1 MIRCVALDVG
11 LWFSLPCV
19 FLLVYVLGYS
29 EPTAAIAPHLELAAI
44 PLLAIFVAR
53 LVLHRSSASHR
64 LYFSVTS
71 TLTSGAMAL
80 LVVYY
85 MVVLIGLHSWGGV
98 VAWNVVPT
106 FFLQTSIITEVWKI
120 PLPCVIA
127 APILIYWWAIVLCR
141 RYFDRVDWV
150 PFLNRRL
157 SSLVFASVTFFVLA
171 VIVIVNFEFWTGAF
185 TAQREPLSVTA
196 FPPAAGMDLEGYVV
210 NPVTANRMDL
220 REDAARQ
227 SYVGSGAP
235 ATGVH
240 RKNLVFILVDA
251 LRPDHM
257 GLYGYYR
264 DTTPNLSRVAREHST
279 RIMEDVH
286 STCADT
292 ACSIFS
298 LFSSQF
304 PGHFATHPFMLHHVL
319 WRNDY
324 RIHLILSG
332 DKTYFYSRKQYYGD
346 VDTFYDGTQAPGY
359 YMNDDQLVIDK
370 LASMPRSDDN
380 AVMFHFH
387 LMSAHILG
395 KRHDGRGPFQPEQ
408 RYLFPD
414 SQDMGP
420 GGQVSPGARNF
431 YDNGVVRADA
441 VIGELL
447 ALLKNKGYLEDALV
461 VITADHGESL
471 GEHGL
476 YHHANSVREE
486 VLRIP
491 LVMIAY
497 GRPLEMPA
505 TPRTFASQVDIAPT
519 ILRELHVPQSGS
531 WVGQPLESNQNLDV
545 SFFTEHSFHGLID
558 HRNAAHVWKYS
569 MDQQSGL
576 DRVFDLSTDPHED
589 RDLRDQVPAERL
601 ADWRARLKNEM
612 GSSLPVPSG
621 TAGRDG
627 NAT

>member
-1 MIRCVALDVG
+1 MIRCFALDVG
-11 LWFSLPCV
+11 LWFSVPCA
-19 FLLVYVLGYS
+19 FLFAYVLGYA
-29 EPTAAIAPHLELAAI
+29 EPSAAIAPHLELVSL
-44 PLLAIFVAR
+44 PLLAIFLAR
-53 LVLHRSSASHR
+53 LVLARSSASHR
-64 LYFSVTS
+64 VYFSVIS
-71 TLTSGAMAL
+71 TLTSSAL
-80 LVVYY
+80 ALFVVYY
-85 MVVLIGLHSWGGV
+85 MVVLLGLHSWGGV

-106 FFLQTSIITEVWKI
+106 FFLQTSLITEVWKI
-120 PLPCVIA
+120 PRLCIIA
-127 APILIYWWAIVLCR
+127 VPILVYWWAITLCR

-150 PFLNRRL
+150 PFLNPRL
-157 SSLVFASVTFFVLA
+157 SGLMFSSVLLVGLA
-171 VIVIVNFEFWTGAF
+171 IIVIVSLEFWAGAF
-185 TAQREPLSVTA
+185 TAQQEPLSVTA
-196 FPPAAGMDLEGYVV
+196 FPQSAGMDLEGYVV

-227 SYVGSGAP
+227 AYVGADVFGK
-235 ATGVH
+235 GEH

-257 GLYGYYR
+257 GLYGYDR
-264 DTTPNLSRVAREHST
+264 DTTPVLSRIAREHSS
-279 RIMEDVH
+279 RIVEAVH

-304 PGHFATHPFMLHHVL
+304 PGHFAAHPFMLHHVL
-319 WRNDY
+319 WRNNY

-370 LASMPRSDDN
+370 LASMPHADEN
-380 AVMFHFH
+380 PVMFHFH

-414 SQDMGP
+414 NRDTGP
-420 GGQVSPGARNF
+420 GGQELPGPRNF
-431 YDNGVVRADA
+431 YDNGVVLADA

-486 VLRIP
+486 VLRVP

-497 GRPLEMPA
+497 GRPLQLP
-505 TPRTFASQVDIAPT
+505 TTTRTFASQVDIAPT
-519 ILRELHVPQSGS
+519 ILRELHLPQPIS

-545 SFFTEHSFHGLID
+545 SFFTEHAFHGLID
-558 HRNAAHVWKYS
+558 HRNATHVWKYS
-569 MDQQSGL
+569 MDQQSDA
-576 DRVFDLSTDPHED
+576 DRVFDLSLDPHED
-589 RDLRDQVPAERL
+589 RDLRDQVPAESL
-601 ADWRARLKNEM
+601 KDWRTRLKTEM
-612 GSSLPVPSG
+612 GTSLPVP
-621 TAGRDG
+621 
-627 NAT
+627 

>member
-11 LWFSLPCV
+11 LWFSLPCA
-19 FLLVYVLGYS
+19 FLLVYVLGYA
-29 EPTAAIAPHLELAAI
+29 EPTAAIAPHLGLVSL
-44 PLLAIFVAR
+44 PLLAIFLAR
-53 LVLHRSSASHR
+53 LVLARSSASHR
-64 LYFSVTS
+64 VYFSVTS
-71 TLTSGAMAL
+71 TLTSSVLAL
-80 LVVYY
+80 FVIYY
-85 MVVLIGLHSWGGV
+85 MAVLIGLHSWGGV

-106 FFLQTSIITEVWKI
+106 FFLQTSLITEVWKI
-120 PLPCVIA
+120 PRVCIIA
-127 APILIYWWAIVLCR
+127 VPILVYWWHIALCR

-150 PFLNRRL
+150 PFLNPRL
-157 SSLVFASVTFFVLA
+157 SGLMFSSVLLVGLA
-171 VIVIVNFEFWTGAF
+171 IIVIVSVEFCTGAF
-185 TAQREPLSVTA
+185 TSQQEPLSVTA
-196 FPPAAGMDLEGYVV
+196 FPQSAGMDLEGYIV

-227 SYVGSGAP
+227 AYVGADVFGK
-235 ATGVH
+235 GVH

-257 GLYGYYR
+257 GLYGYDR
-264 DTTPNLSRVAREHST
+264 DTTPVLSRIVREHSS
-279 RIMEDVH
+279 RIVQEVH

-304 PGHFATHPFMLHHVL
+304 PGHFAAHPFMLHHVL

-370 LASMPRSDDN
+370 LASMPPADQN
-380 AVMFHFH
+380 PVMFHFH

-414 SQDMGP
+414 NHDTGP
-420 GGQVSPGARNF
+420 GGQESPGPRNF

-447 ALLKNKGYLEDALV
+447 ALLKTKGYLEDALV

-486 VLRIP
+486 VLRVP
-491 LVMIAY
+491 LVMIGY
-497 GRPLEMPA
+497 GRPLQLPA
-505 TPRTFASQVDIAPT
+505 TTRTFASQVDIAPT
-519 ILRELHVPQSGS
+519 ILRELH
-531 WVGQPLESNQNLDV
+531 
-545 SFFTEHSFHGLID
+545 
-558 HRNAAHVWKYS
+558 
-569 MDQQSGL
+569 
-576 DRVFDLSTDPHED
+576 
-589 RDLRDQVPAERL
+589 
-601 ADWRARLKNEM
+601 
-612 GSSLPVPSG
+612 LP
-621 TAGRDG
+621 
-627 NAT
+627 